1 MPELGEKRFERLLR
15 RFAIERF
22 LYRLGRST
30 ERDRFVLKGAIL
42 LFAFGGRAA
51 RPTRDL
57 DLLGFGALGDDD
69 LRATL
74 GRICA
79 VDLEAPDGVEFLPA
93 RLALT
98 PIRVENEYGGTR
110 ILLPY
115 SIDTARD
122 RIQID
127 VGIGDVVYP
136 EPEELSYPTMLD
148 LPPPRIRAY
157 RRETV
162 IAEKVEALVKLG
174 ETNSRLKDFY
184 DLWALSSDE
193 TFSGREL
200 SAAVRKTF
208 DRRQT
213 AWPPEEPEGLS
224 PAFFEDE
231 TRQRAWASFVQDRV
245 LSTTA
250 PPFPVI
256 GQCLRT
262 FLLPLLR
269 GASTEASALPKD
281 WSPTEGWR

>member
-1 MPELGEKRFERLLR
+1 MPELGESRFERLLR

-22 LYRLGRST
+22 LYRLGRSAD
-30 ERDRFVLKGAIL
+30 RDRFVLKGAIL

-74 GRICA
+74 GGICA
-79 VDLEAPDGVEFLPA
+79 VELEAPDGVEFLPA
-93 RLALT
+93 QLALT

-110 ILLPY
+110 LFLPY

-127 VGIGDVVYP
+127 VGIGDQVYP
-136 EPEELSYPTMLD
+136 EPEEIRYPTMLD

-162 IAEKVEALVKLG
+162 IAEKVEALVTLG
-174 ETNSRLKDFY
+174 ATNSRLKDFY
-184 DLWALSSDE
+184 DLWALATDE
-193 TFSGREL
+193 GYPGREL
-200 SAAVRKTF
+200 SKALRTTF
-208 DRRQT
+208 DRRRT
-213 AWPPEEPEGLS
+213 AWPDQDPEGLS
-224 PAFFEDE
+224 PTFFEDGP
-231 TRQRAWASFVQDRV
+231 RQEAWASFVQDRLLV
-245 LSTTA
+245 TTA

-256 GQCLRT
+256 GQLLRT

-269 GASTEASALPKD
+269 AAGTEVAALN
-281 WSPTEGWR
+281 WSPTDGWK